1 MGYGAN
7 LFGATSTFGA
17 TFFDL
22 GSDLIN
28 SLDFLGYNVSQ
39 ILLDNLLNTFYS
51 SKEDHNL
58 TCIDMFNGT
67 SRAESADNEEI
78 HKIWGAL
85 GILIMFLPGIV
96 SIPPCLFLTIKKGK
110 CLYGIASLI
119 ALLMCPLTVLGSV
132 ALVLICCAFSWKIDI
147 SQWTMGYEILEVDQE
162 LGLMYMGGEAL
173 FESFPQIVLQV
184 FTIAYGNDSTI
195 VQKITIVGSFFLLA
209 RTSILFDLVM
219 RKKVLS
225 FKDTMI
231 LTISVLP
238 VYVTTIVFRVLA
250 FTLTLIFLRKW
261 AIIPICILYLQILIV
276 TYMRYKNVNDS
287 ILRFWA
293 IWFTSFSNLAMLNM
307 YSIADK
313 LMVKSDKQCVKCCQ
327 TFIILLTA
335 INFVHHTLVLVSIM
349 ALTIYYPEYLQQG
362 QFDRLVLKPDGINF
376 FFAFGTTYA
385 LGILSSI
392 LCFNLSQKVSM
403 SNQKDQGY
411 ATT

>member
-1 MGYGAN
+1 
-7 LFGATSTFGA
+7 
-17 TFFDL
+17 
-22 GSDLIN
+22 
-28 SLDFLGYNVSQ
+28 
-39 ILLDNLLNTFYS
+39 
-51 SKEDHNL
+51 
-58 TCIDMFNGT
+58 
-67 SRAESADNEEI
+67 
-78 HKIWGAL
+78 
-85 GILIMFLPGIV
+85 
-96 SIPPCLFLTIKKGK
+96 
-110 CLYGIASLI
+110 
-119 ALLMCPLTVLGSV
+119 
-132 ALVLICCAFSWKIDI
+132 
-147 SQWTMGYEILEVDQE
+147 
-162 LGLMYMGGEAL
+162 
-173 FESFPQIVLQV
+173 
-184 FTIAYGNDSTI
+184 
-195 VQKITIVGSFFLLA
+195 
-209 RTSILFDLVM
+209 
-219 RKKVLS
+219 
-225 FKDTMI
+225 MI

-250 FTLTLIFLRKW
+250 FTLTLIFLREW

-362 QFDRLVLKPDGINF
+362 QFYRLVLKPDGINF

-403 SNQKDQGY
+403 SKQKDQGY
-411 ATT
+411 ETT